1 MMCTKLYGVVVG
13 HKFVNP
19 SNIDKAGSQ
28 MTPVT
33 LRNGLRSNGWYVM
46 KGHEI
51 YDNLLY

>member
-1 MMCTKLYGVVVG
+1 MMCIKLYGVVVG

-19 SNIDKAGSQ
+19 SNIDKSGFQ

-33 LRNGLRSNGWYVM
+33 LRSSPQSNGWYVT

-51 YDNLLY
+51 YDNLPY